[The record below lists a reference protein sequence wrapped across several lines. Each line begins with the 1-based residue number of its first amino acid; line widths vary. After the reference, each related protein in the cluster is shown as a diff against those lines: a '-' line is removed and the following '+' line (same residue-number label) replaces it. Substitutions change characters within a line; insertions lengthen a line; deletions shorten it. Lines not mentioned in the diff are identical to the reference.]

1 MKNSEANVFVL
12 IASIIIGILVST
24 NINMSN
30 GKSMVFLDAKQYK
43 EALDNKNK
51 LLNDIANLKKQY
63 YEYNKKM
70 GDYKYSNK
78 TQDEILQGFNNEIE
92 GNKLMIG
99 LVGVKGEGIKITLDD
114 ISSEFDTNEFD
125 ESFIERQLKLVH
137 NTDMIQV
144 VNDLH
149 NAGAEAIS
157 INGLRLID
165 MSEIYCNGAFLRI
178 NGIKIAAPFYISAIG
193 DKEVLSN
200 YMLSNE
206 NYLKGLMLRR
216 INVIVEKEDNIDIP
230 AYLGDIKTNFIKDL
244 K

>member
-1 MKNSEANVFVL
+1 MKKNEANVFVF

-24 NINMSN
+24 NINIST
-30 GKSMVFLDAKQYK
+30 GKNIVFLDAKQYR
-43 EALDNKNK
+43 EAYDSKNK
-51 LLNDIANLKKQY
+51 LLTEIANLKQQY
-63 YEYNKKM
+63 YEDDRKISE
-70 GDYKYSNK
+70 YKYSDK
-78 TQDEILQGFNNEIE
+78 TQGEVLQEFNNEIE
-92 GNKLMIG
+92 KNNLVIG

-114 ISSEFDTNEFD
+114 ISSNFDTNEFD

-137 NTDMIQV
+137 NTDMMQV

-157 INGLRLID
+157 INGLRLTD
-165 MSEIYCNGAFLRI
+165 TSEIYCNGAFLRI
-178 NGIKIAAPFYISAIG
+178 NGVKIAAPFYISAIG

-206 NYLKGLMLRR
+206 NYLKGLILRR
-216 INVIVEKEDNIDIP
+216 INVTVDKEDDIDIP
-230 AYLGDIKTNFIKDL
+230 AYVGEIKTNFIKNS